1 MKTHGEENNLSNFV
15 HVIIF
20 TSQFNRT
27 PIFCKDLFVVK
38 LVSQFNM
45 CRQICLAVVGGGAP
59 RNGAAKIPL
68 PCVSLHVVIQAE
80 LDMKLPPTSG
90 TLVVLVVPAALLL
103 AISSTFRVL
112 KTFPTIRAERA
123 RFHSLRTSDLEKES
137 IFVEYDK
144 QNLLTKCDECFHTSQ
159 DVRSKGF
166 QPFRWNCRIIS
177 RA

>member
-1 MKTHGEENNLSNFV
+1 M
-15 HVIIF
+15 
-20 TSQFNRT
+20 
-27 PIFCKDLFVVK
+27 
-38 LVSQFNM
+38 
-45 CRQICLAVVGGGAP
+45 
-59 RNGAAKIPL
+59 
-68 PCVSLHVVIQAE
+68 VIQAE
-80 LDMKLPPTSG
+80 LDVKLPPTSG
-90 TLVVLVVPAALLL
+90 TLIVLVVPAALLL

-123 RFHSLRTSDLEKES
+123 RFHSFRTSDLEKES

-144 QNLLTKCDECFHTSQ
+144 QNLLTKCDECFHTSH